1 MSATYQQAI
10 LTIQDPDTFQS
21 VRESIASAFSSPRA
35 AEFLKSVERASL
47 RIRHFEDVLARGLL
61 GASTGAAYNRLQPGD
76 QGQIR
81 EFYLASLEHV
91 SLDLRDRFFKLYAYY

>member
-1 MSATYQQAI
+1 MSTTYQQAV
-10 LTIQDPDTFQS
+10 LTIQDPDTFQA
-21 VRESIASAFSSPRA
+21 VRTAIAAAFSAPHA
-35 AEFLKSVERASL
+35 ADFLKSVERASL
-47 RIRHFEDVLARGLL
+47 RIRHFEDVLGAGLL
-61 GASTGAAYNRLQPGD
+61 GNTTAAEYSRLAPAD